1 VNAKPLIALAALAL
15 LFVGMSGKQDA
26 PAFQV
31 NQAAEAEACEWVV
44 LNKPTKWSGALQ
56 GDTPQLE
63 WLAHVA
69 FHRAY
74 GRWAIL
80 GELKTNNQAELDRQA
95 AITVCVAGKLNQ
107 PPPNPIPNPPPN
119 LPPPP
124 PPGVPL
130 EFDLETNWGGMPL
143 ETREHLARI
152 ELASQI
158 PGIARFLAVKA
169 WQAFRANTP
178 LVTPAQAAVIAA
190 ANPNLARNA
199 INPNDG
205 PKSLE
210 LINANI
216 AQGWPVPLDKAGWA
230 AGSFGL
236 FDLLGGTAVYSGI
249 HRGTTPLVNATS
261 AAQTMKRWDAQGFAA
276 SYFVYRCLFREDL
289 PVLSPAGGIN
299 VNGNSAIAW
308 PNVAACWL
316 SPEGFKN
323 KTPAAMAARQRF
335 IDRAAEIGIDLA
347 AIRYP
352 WPPGT
357 TYTEWPAAAVWTRM
371 QDYTDRPVVQG

>member
-26 PAFQV
+26 PTFKV
-31 NQAAEAEACEWVV
+31 NQAAEVAACAQV
-44 LNKPTKWSGALQ
+44 LAQKPIQWAGQAQ
-56 GDTPQLE
+56 GDVGQLE
-63 WLAHVA
+63 WLARVVFHV
-69 FHRAY
+69 AY
-74 GRWAIL
+74 GRWPDL
-80 GELKTNNQAELDRQA
+80 NNQAEA
-95 AITVCVAGKLNQ
+95 ARLASIVTCVSAGLPAQ
-107 PPPNPIPNPPPN
+107 PIPPPN

-130 EFDLETNWGGMPL
+130 EFDLETNWGGLPL

-199 INPNDG
+199 FNPNDG
-205 PKSLE
+205 PDSLK